1 MDLSARKYNFIQE
14 LTSIDEILLE
24 KLEKV
29 LRDNRKS
36 QDWFL
41 KLSKEEQ
48 LEIEIGLKEADNNEF
63 VTNKTVMSKFDKWH

>member
-63 VTNKTVMSKFDKWH
+63 VTNKKVMSKFTKWH